1 MPTRSDA
8 DANGFADGGNA
19 DGAPA
24 ADAGQNMEGASS
36 TEGGTA
42 VDASPETGDAEA
54 GPTSCMS
61 TGTNPDRRLIQWP
74 LPPDSPPLGEYSVAK
89 ETVLDNTTGLMW
101 ERVPPETDQTFA
113 DATAR
118 CSSLGA
124 GGYTDWRLPTRIEL
138 LSIIDYGQSMTL
150 LNSNVFGS
158 VESPGYDTTLW
169 SSSTYPLPNTAGQ
182 QFTVD
187 PAHSWTGVDTPS
199 AAHLS
204 RCVRAGCVST
214 AATRFS
220 NGDYT
225 TLDTT
230 TGVRWQRGTAP
241 ATMNSDDAQAYCAM
255 LSLDGLTGWRLP
267 TIRELGSLYD
277 ETQYTVP
284 LYNTATFALAS
295 GDEYWSSTPDS
306 KARVGWQLYTMYFG
320 GDSSVLTEGTPASGT
335 AAAELVRCVR

>member
-1 MPTRSDA
+1 MPLGSDA
-8 DANGFADGGNA
+8 DANGLA
-19 DGAPA
+19 DGANSDGMSPV
-24 ADAGQNMEGASS
+24 DAGQGMEAASS

-42 VDASPETGDAEA
+42 VDASPETGDADA
-54 GPTSCMS
+54 GPTSCVT
-61 TGTNPDRRLIQWP
+61 TGANPARWFAQWP

-101 ERVPPETDQTFA
+101 ERVPPEMDLTVV
-113 DATAR
+113 DATGR
-118 CSSLGA
+118 CSFLTA

-158 VESPGYDTTLW
+158 VESPGYDTILW

-187 PAHSWTGVDTPS
+187 PAHSWTGVDVPS
-199 AAHLS
+199 ATHLS
-204 RCVRAGCVST
+204 RCVRAGCIST

-220 NGDYT
+220 ISNHT
-225 TLDTT
+225 TLDTS

-241 ATMNSDDAQAYCAM
+241 AVMNSDDAQAYCAM

-267 TIRELGSLYD
+267 TIRELASIYD
-277 ETQYTVP
+277 ETGYKAP
-284 LYNTATFALAS
+284 LYDTTTFALAS
-295 GDEYWSSTPDS
+295 GDEYWSSTPNS
-306 KARVGWQLYTMYFG
+306 KEPVGWQLYTMNFG
-320 GDSSVLTEGTPASGT
+320 SDSSVLTEGTPASGT
-335 AAAELVRCVR
+335 GAAAYVRCVR